1 MPRVKQ
7 SISATPR
14 VDEIVRRIR
23 NPLNALLLN
32 LDNLEDEIAEI
43 HVDTIRERLGRMRNT
58 IAELDSLLCNVLR
71 LSELPKPRIT
81 AIDVNALV
89 RDVEAFAKPESS
101 KKELTV
107 KINLQDHV
115 PALQGDPIQIKQ
127 AILNIFL
134 NAIENSPSSGSITLA
149 TEIKNSNVSIK
160 VEDAGVGIQPGDRER
175 IFDAF
180 FSTKEGGLGLGLAL
194 ALEIIR
200 MHHGQL
206 SFTSQVGKG
215 SAFIISLPLRRSPRR
230 NYGQP
235 QSTRR

>member
-115 PALQGDPIQIKQ
+115 PALR
-127 AILNIFL
+127 NIEALPARVNVHFCP
-134 NAIENSPSSGSITLA
+134 ARITDERDVPFACQL
-149 TEIKNSNVSIK
+149 
-160 VEDAGVGIQPGDRER
+160 DR
-175 IFDAF
+175 
-180 FSTKEGGLGLGLAL
+180 
-194 ALEIIR
+194 
-200 MHHGQL
+200 
-206 SFTSQVGKG
+206 QVGG
-215 SAFIISLPLRRSPRR
+215 
-230 NYGQP
+230 
-235 QSTRR
+235 